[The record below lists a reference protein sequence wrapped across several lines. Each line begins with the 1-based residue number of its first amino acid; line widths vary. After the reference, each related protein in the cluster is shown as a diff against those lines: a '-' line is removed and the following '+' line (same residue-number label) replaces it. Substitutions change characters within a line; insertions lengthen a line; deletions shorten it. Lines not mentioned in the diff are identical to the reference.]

1 MDRCSALD
9 IRQPQ
14 VAVEASDI
22 QRQLQTLKF
31 TKLGD
36 ACVMQIKQRKNGVD
50 SGKEMGLSRSPFFS
64 EGNSHFG

>member
-50 SGKEMGLSRSPFFS
+50 SAKENGAQPQSIFF
-64 EGNSHFG
+64 